1 MRALAVVALLV
12 GFTAGA
18 AQRFEQDQATRL
30 HSTAHYD
37 ALFKRWADRHG
48 VAFRDQFE
56 YQRRLDAFAANH
68 DLIEE
73 HNAAAMEG
81 RHTYTLAHN
90 EYSLRVASPCR

>member
-73 HNAAAMEG
+73 HNAATCAC
-81 RHTYTLAHN
+81 RTLLQPQQQRSAPTAAAA
-90 EYSLRVASPCR
+90 R